1 MLEEKVEL
9 FNTKKDFFYF
19 LSILTFILFYSL
31 LIEFNNYKIFTR
43 FDTQELNVKVL
54 KHYTKI
60 SSYNER
66 IIQIL
71 KLKSDNI
78 TFYTK
83 VKRSLKV
90 KVGDILTLQ
99 IWSGKITFYE
109 YLTRFYTYSRVKN
122 INETL
127 SSKQKLNTLIQNQ
140 HKNND
145 ISFLY
150 QALFTATQLPK
161 NLQGIFSQLGVSH
174 LLAISGFHLGVLST
188 LLFFLLRPI
197 YIIFQNLYFPYR
209 NSKIDLFSFI
219 AIILFFYLTFL
230 DFPPSLLRAFTML
243 IIGFIL
249 HDRGFKI
256 ISMQT
261 LFLTMVIL
269 IAFFPRLAFSI
280 GFYLS
285 IFGVF
290 YIFLFLLHYEK
301 LSKIWQFLLLPIWV
315 YFMML
320 PFSLYIFS
328 SFSIYHPLS
337 ILWTSLF
344 TLFYPVSIFLHL
356 ISQGD
361 LLDTLV
367 LRFIHL
373 NNNLTSVSLSYS
385 WVLIQLLLS
394 LLATIR
400 KIFIYPLLLLVGMV
414 FLFALIQ
421 VI

>member
-1 MLEEKVEL
+1 L
-9 FNTKKDFFYF
+9 TSFYA
-19 LSILTFILFYSL
+19 
-31 LIEFNNYKIFTR
+31 
-43 FDTQELNVKVL
+43 
-54 KHYTKI
+54 
-60 SSYNER
+60 
-66 IIQIL
+66 
-71 KLKSDNI
+71 
-78 TFYTK
+78 
-83 VKRSLKV
+83 
-90 KVGDILTLQ
+90 
-99 IWSGKITFYE
+99 
-109 YLTRFYTYSRVKN
+109 YSRLKDTSN
-122 INETL
+122 TL
-127 SSKQKLNTLIQNQ
+127 NSKQKLNTLIQNQ
-140 HKNND
+140 HKDND
-145 ISFLY
+145 ISYLY

-174 LLAISGFHLGVLST
+174 LLAISGFHLGVLSA
-188 LLFFLLRPI
+188 LLFFILRPI
-197 YIIFQNLYFPYR
+197 YTFFQNLYFPYR
-209 NSKIDLFSFI
+209 NSKIDLLSFI
-219 AIILFFYLTFL
+219 AIILFVYLVFL
-230 DFPPSLLRAFTML
+230 DFPPSLLRAYAML

-261 LFLTMVIL
+261 LFLTMAIL
-269 IAFFPRLAFSI
+269 MVFFPRLAFSI

-285 IFGVF
+285 VFGVF

-361 LLDTLV
+361 LLDSL
-367 LRFIHL
+367 LLKFIHL
-373 NNNLTSVSLSYS
+373 NNSFTSVYLGYS
-385 WVLIQLLLS
+385 WVLIQLILS
-394 LLATIR
+394 LLATIK
-400 KIFIYPLLLLVGMV
+400 KIFIYPLLLLVGIV
-414 FLFALIQ
+414 FTSALIQ

>member
-1 MLEEKVEL
+1 MLLEKVEL
-9 FNTKKDFFYF
+9 FNTKRDFFY
-19 LSILTFILFYSL
+19 LLGALTFILLYSL
-31 LIEFNNYKIFTR
+31 LIEFNSYKIFTR
-43 FDTQELNVKVL
+43 FDTQELSAKVL
-54 KHYTKI
+54 KHYTKT
-60 SSYNER
+60 SSYNQK
-66 IIQIL
+66 IIQIV
-71 KLKSDNI
+71 KLKSNDLI
-78 TFYTK
+78 FYTK
-83 VKRSLKV
+83 VKTSLDV
-90 KVGDILTLQ
+90 KIGDILTLQ
-99 IWSGKITFYE
+99 IWSSKISFYE
-109 YLTRFYTYSRVKN
+109 YLTSFYAYSRLKDTSN
-122 INETL
+122 TL
-127 SSKQKLNTLIQNQ
+127 NSKQKLNTLIQNQ
-140 HKNND
+140 HKDND
-145 ISFLY
+145 ISYLY

-174 LLAISGFHLGVLST
+174 LLAISGFHLGVLSA
-188 LLFFLLRPI
+188 LLFFILRPI
-197 YIIFQNLYFPYR
+197 YTFFQNLYFPYR

-219 AIILFFYLTFL
+219 AIILFVYLVFL
-230 DFPPSLLRAFTML
+230 DFPPSLLRAYAML

-261 LFLTMVIL
+261 LFLTMAIL

-356 ISQGD
+356 ILQGD

-367 LRFIHL
+367 LKFIHL
-373 NNNLTSVSLSYS
+373 NNNFTSVSLDYS
-385 WVLIQLLLS
+385 WVLIQLILS
-394 LLATIR
+394 LLATIK
-400 KIFIYPLLLLVGMV
+400 KIFIYPLLLLVGIV
-414 FLFALIQ
+414 FTSALIQ

>member
-1 MLEEKVEL
+1 MLLEKVEL
-9 FNTKKDFFYF
+9 FNTKRDFFY
-19 LSILTFILFYSL
+19 LLGALTFILLYSL
-31 LIEFNNYKIFTR
+31 LIEFNSYKIFTR
-43 FDTQELNVKVL
+43 FDTQELSAKVL
-54 KHYTKI
+54 KHYTKT
-60 SSYNER
+60 SSYNQKF
-66 IIQIL
+66 IQIV
-71 KLKSDNI
+71 KLKSNDLI
-78 TFYTK
+78 FYTK
-83 VKRSLKV
+83 VKTLLDV
-90 KVGDILTLQ
+90 KIGDILTLQ
-99 IWSGKITFYE
+99 IWSGKISFYE
-109 YLTRFYTYSRVKN
+109 YLTSFYAYSRLKDTSN
-122 INETL
+122 TL
-127 SSKQKLNTLIQNQ
+127 NSKQKLNALIQNQ

-145 ISFLY
+145 ISYLY

-174 LLAISGFHLGVLST
+174 LLAISGFHLGVLSA
-188 LLFFLLRPI
+188 LLFFILRPI
-197 YIIFQNLYFPYR
+197 YTFFQNLYFPYR
-209 NSKIDLFSFI
+209 NSKIDLFIFI
-219 AIILFFYLTFL
+219 AIVLFVYLIFL
-230 DFPPSLLRAFTML
+230 DFPPSLLRAYAML

-261 LFLTMVIL
+261 LFLTMAIL

-285 IFGVF
+285 VFGVF

-356 ISQGD
+356 IFQGD
-361 LLDTLV
+361 LLDSL
-367 LRFIHL
+367 LLQFIHL
-373 NNNLTSVSLSYS
+373 NNSFTSVYLGYS
-385 WVLIQLLLS
+385 WVLIQLALS

-414 FLFALIQ
+414 FTFALIQ